1 MFHLDRRSFIS
12 QQIYKCLCSSSL
24 CDKCKDGTYPFLIDA
39 SFDNCYNCYKALG
52 KCKKCKIKH
61 RWVVPALRIFF
72 ADKNEINNRTVGHAE
87 EFMARVAEIVRI
99 QRKELKQRSRNQL
112 QFVK

>member
-1 MFHLDRRSFIS
+1 MRQHSGLMIVLTS
-12 QQIYKCLCSSSL
+12 QNAQTTIR
-24 CDKCKDGTYPFLIDA
+24 
-39 SFDNCYNCYKALG
+39 
-52 KCKKCKIKH
+52 KKCKIKH